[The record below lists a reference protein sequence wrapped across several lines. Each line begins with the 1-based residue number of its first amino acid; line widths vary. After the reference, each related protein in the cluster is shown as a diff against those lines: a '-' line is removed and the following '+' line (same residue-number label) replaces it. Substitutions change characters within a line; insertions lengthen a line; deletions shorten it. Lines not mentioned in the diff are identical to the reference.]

1 MVAVSLPGGLVTFLF
16 TDIEGSTAMW
26 ESHPRSMAWALE
38 RHDDVLSRVIA
49 RHEGH
54 VFSRAGD
61 AFAAAFEDPASAAGA
76 ALQAQ
81 HLLAAEAWPEPIV
94 IRVRMG
100 MHTGTAQVR
109 GGDYFGPTLNRAA
122 RIAGTARGGQIMVS
136 AATAELIRRHLPSPA
151 HLAEVGEFRLRGL
164 VDVERVFQLNDEE
177 LDSLLPAP
185 RADRAA
191 GNLPR
196 YSTVYVGRAAEL
208 AEVVELA
215 GSERLVT
222 LVGPGGVG
230 KTRLAVELASELA
243 RMQGG
248 EVFFCALAPVHTGEA
263 ALNVIAGAVG
273 ARLEQDRDPIAAIT
287 DAVATRRS
295 LIVLDNCEHVLE
307 STGAVSA
314 ALLAASGAT
323 VLATSRQPLDLAGER
338 VWLVKGLDAADS
350 AVLFAARARAANR
363 EFEISA
369 DDETVGELCR
379 RLEGLPLAIELAAA
393 RSRSMTPTEISA
405 RLDSTVEFLHHA
417 GGGLDERH
425 RSLRATLEWSLDLL
439 SSMERDL
446 FVRLAIFAGTF
457 DLAAV
462 REVCGNATE
471 DAVVDQLD
479 VMVSLVDKS
488 LVVADLRGT
497 TARYRLLEPLRQY
510 GVEILGERDE
520 FVELTERHAEHY
532 TRTAER
538 VRDWYEGTENERGRA
553 GFVADWDNFRVA
565 LNQSVETGATR
576 RVGRLL
582 DAAYHYAAFS
592 YRTEYA
598 EWAEHAMTMPEP
610 PPEAYAASGYWRL
623 STDPIHSIEL
633 AHQGLRAREGQPDA
647 DDALCWFLRAA
658 THYYT
663 GDVDAA
669 WTEVMHYQRTRELRG
684 GPFRVSHAAGIA
696 ATIATLAD
704 PAAAPGHA
712 RRAMRIAGPLHNDTL
727 DAWLAHI
734 AALAATA
741 IGDHGGARELYR
753 AAVARGDG
761 DVNPLAYTQALLSL
775 AMRAPP
781 NERAGAY
788 REAIERLHA
797 AGNATDIWVLIES
810 LAAHWATA
818 GLIEPAA
825 VLLGHLGTHT
835 YRFAATEPRRRRAL
849 ASIQVHPDSAD
860 WMAAGADLHAS
871 ELIDYTLR
879 SLDEQ
884 P

>member
-1 MVAVSLPGGLVTFLF
+1 VVALTLPGGLVTFLF

-26 ESHPRSMAWALE
+26 ESHPRAMAWALE
-38 RHDDVLSRVIA
+38 RHDDLLSGVIA
-49 RHEGH
+49 GHEGH

-61 AFAAAFEDPASAAGA
+61 AFAAAFEDPARAAGA

-81 HLLAAEAWPEPIV
+81 HLLSAEAWPEPVV

-122 RIAGTARGGQIMVS
+122 RIAATARGGQVMVS
-136 AATAELIRRHLPSPA
+136 AATAELIRRHLPSSA

-164 VDVERVFQLNDEE
+164 VDAERVFQLNDAE
-177 LDSLLPAP
+177 LERLFPAP
-185 RADRAA
+185 RAERVTGD
-191 GNLPR
+191 LPR

-208 AEVVELA
+208 AEVLELA
-215 GSERLVT
+215 RSERLVT

-243 RMQGG
+243 RVQGG
-248 EVFFCALAPVHTGEA
+248 DVVFCALAPVHTGEA
-263 ALNVIAGAVG
+263 ALNVIASALG
-273 ARLEQDRDPIAAIT
+273 ARPEQDGDPIAAIT

-307 STGAVSA
+307 SARAVSA
-314 ALLAASGAT
+314 ALLEASGVT
-323 VLATSRQPLDLAGER
+323 VLATSRQPLGVAGER

-363 EFEISA
+363 EFEITTNE
-369 DDETVGELCR
+369 ETVAELCR

-393 RSRSMTPTEISA
+393 RTRSLTPTEISA
-405 RLDSTVEFLHHA
+405 RLDGAVGFLHHPGRA
-417 GGGLDERH
+417 RDERH

-439 SSMERDL
+439 SSTEREL

-462 REVCGNATE
+462 RDVCGSAVE
-471 DAVVDQLD
+471 DPVVEQLD
-479 VMVSLVDKS
+479 VVVSLVDKS
-488 LVVADLRGT
+488 LVVADLRGV

-510 GVEILGERDE
+510 GVDILIERGE
-520 FVELTERHAEHY
+520 FAELGERHAEHY
-532 TRTAER
+532 TSTCER
-538 VRDWYEGTENERGRA
+538 VRGWYEGTESERGRA

-565 LNQSVETGATR
+565 LHQSVETGATR

-610 PPEAYAASGYWRL
+610 PPEAYAAYGYWRL
-623 STDPIHSIEL
+623 STDPVHSIEL
-633 AHQGLRAREGQPDA
+633 ALQGIRAREGQPDA

-663 GDVDAA
+663 GDVGTA
-669 WTEVMHYQRTRELRG
+669 WTEVMHYQRARELRG
-684 GPFRVSHAAGIA
+684 GPFRASHAAAIA
-696 ATIATLAD
+696 ATIATLAE
-704 PAAAPGHA
+704 PTAAPGHV
-712 RRAMRIAGPLHNDTL
+712 RRAMRIARPLHNDTL

-734 AALAATA
+734 AGLAATA
-741 IGDHGGARELYR
+741 IGDHAGARELYR
-753 AAVARGDG
+753 TAVARGDG

-781 NERAGAY
+781 NERAATY

-797 AGNATDIWVLIES
+797 AGHATDIWVLIES

-818 GLIEPAA
+818 GHIEPAA
-825 VLLGHLGTHT
+825 VLLGHLSTRT
-835 YRFAATEPRRRRAL
+835 FRFAATEPRRRRAL

-871 ELIDYTLR
+871 EVIDYTLR